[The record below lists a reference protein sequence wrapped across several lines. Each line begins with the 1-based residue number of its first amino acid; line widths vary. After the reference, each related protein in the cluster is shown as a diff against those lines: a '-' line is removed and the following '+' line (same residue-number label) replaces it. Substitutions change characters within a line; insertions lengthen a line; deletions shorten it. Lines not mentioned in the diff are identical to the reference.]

1 MSTNYCYTTLIMTSA
16 NNTKRLTLD
25 VFPLAVVE
33 DVVDEIDEVKTELK
47 GGLLVGDALQQVI
60 SEDLT
65 NEKANRKRFVSRI

>member
-1 MSTNYCYTTLIMTSA
+1 MTSSA

-60 SEDLT
+60 GEDLT
-65 NEKANRKRFVSRI
+65 KEKPNRKQFVSGIYK